1 MSIKRRNAGAIAM
14 AALTY
19 VVNRYIL
26 KKARRV
32 TIPECNL
39 IFVDP

>member
-1 MSIKRRNAGAIAM
+1 MSIKRRIAGAIAM

-26 KKARRV
+26 KKGKEKNYNNR
-32 TIPECNL
+32 
-39 IFVDP
+39 F